1 MKVLLKEMRL
11 KRGLSQNELARKIEM
26 SLNAVQ
32 HIEYK
37 AKAIQLDTLG
47 KLCSVLDCQPGD
59 LLVWIPDGDRG
70 QESSNEPE
78 EKELEQSKD
87 YADNS
92 SSYRNKRTRSFLT
105 VVSEALESA

>member
-11 KRGLSQNELARKIEM
+11 KRGLSQNELARRVEM
-26 SLNAVQ
+26 SLNAMQ

-47 KLCSVLDCQPGD
+47 KLCEVLDCQPGD
-59 LLVWIPDGDRG
+59 LLVWIPDGDKG
-70 QESSNEPE
+70 QESSDEQE

-87 YADNS
+87 YSDKS
-92 SSYRNKRTRSFLT
+92 SSSSNKRTRSLLT
-105 VVSEALESA
+105 VIPKVPESA